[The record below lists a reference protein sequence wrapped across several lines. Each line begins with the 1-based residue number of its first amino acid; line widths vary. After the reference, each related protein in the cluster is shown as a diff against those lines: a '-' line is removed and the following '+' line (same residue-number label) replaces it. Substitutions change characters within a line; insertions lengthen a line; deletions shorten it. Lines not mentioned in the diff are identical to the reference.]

1 METRQPLLVTEKQA
15 KKIAKILD
23 EVVEMPDGSM
33 AFSKHFKS
41 ADGSTI
47 GWYAIS

>member
-1 METRQPLLVTEKQA
+1 MERIPLYVTPSQA
-15 KKIAKILD
+15 RKIAKILD

-33 AFSKHFKS
+33 AFRKHFKS